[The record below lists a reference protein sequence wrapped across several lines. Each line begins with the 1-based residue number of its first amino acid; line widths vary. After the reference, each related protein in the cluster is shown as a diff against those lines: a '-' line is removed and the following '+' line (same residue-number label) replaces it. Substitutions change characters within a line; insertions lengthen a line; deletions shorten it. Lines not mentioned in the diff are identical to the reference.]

1 MKTRWLPFATYQTK
15 ARLRLLCFSHAGGNA
30 RVFRRWG
37 EAIPGEVE
45 VCPVELPGRGTR
57 LGEGLVSSM
66 PLLVETMAA
75 EIEPLLDLP
84 FAIFGHS
91 MGGLVG
97 FELARTLRRVYGW
110 EPAALLVAAQNAPSV
125 PLERPTAQR
134 CTDGELSDA
143 LYRSGGMSEKAL
155 ANARFM
161 RVFLPVLRADYTMV
175 DTYVYTRERPL
186 RCPIHLYTGT
196 EDTLVSGRGQAEW
209 RRETSGDFVIH
220 RFPGGHFF
228 LREAQGPFLAS
239 IFVLLRELAWAKAS
253 PG

>member
-15 ARLRLLCFSHAGGNA
+15 AQLRLLCFSHAGGNA

-37 EAIPGEVE
+37 EAISGEVE

-97 FELARTLRRVYGW
+97 FELARTLRRVYGR

-134 CTDGELSDA
+134 CTDGELSEPSTVPAGCPKRRWRTPGSCACSYRYCGRITRWSTPTSTHAKDPYGA
-143 LYRSGGMSEKAL
+143 LSTSTPGR
-155 ANARFM
+155 R
-161 RVFLPVLRADYTMV
+161 
-175 DTYVYTRERPL
+175 TR
-186 RCPIHLYTGT
+186 
-196 EDTLVSGRGQAEW
+196 W
-209 RRETSGDFVIH
+209 
-220 RFPGGHFF
+220 
-228 LREAQGPFLAS
+228 
-239 IFVLLRELAWAKAS
+239 
-253 PG
+253 